1 MFFLIFCSF
10 AFASCKVNQKPPHNQ
25 KLIVQFYY
33 LNTQITIICT
43 NHLYFSSQF
52 HIFFVKNTN
61 GTNRQFALRR
71 RFKFFSF

>member
-43 NHLYFSSQF
+43 NHLYFSS
-52 HIFFVKNTN
+52 
-61 GTNRQFALRR
+61 
-71 RFKFFSF
+71 

>member
-43 NHLYFSSQF
+43 NHLYLTSQF
-52 HIFFVKNTN
+52 HITFTEKRIIQFV
-61 GTNRQFALRR
+61 L
-71 RFKFFSF
+71 

>member
-33 LNTQITIICT
+33 LCT
-43 NHLYFSSQF
+43 NHLYLTSQF
-52 HIFFVKNTN
+52 HIIFTEKRIIQFV
-61 GTNRQFALRR
+61 L
-71 RFKFFSF
+71 